1 MDRKQEF
8 RKRTRDYAGAVVRLY
23 CSMPTSREEIR
34 VMGRQ
39 LLRSGT
45 AVAATYR
52 EASRARSR
60 AEFVSKIDMCTQEA
74 DETSL
79 WLDLLETECAVSS
92 ELLTW
97 VKKETEELI
106 AIFVTM
112 SKRTK
117 ENDRR

>member
-1 MDRKQEF
+1 
-8 RKRTRDYAGAVVRLY
+8 
-23 CSMPTSREEIR
+23 
-34 VMGRQ
+34 

-45 AVAATYR
+45 AVAAIYR

-60 AEFVSKIDMCTQEA
+60 AEFVSKIDTCAQEA

-79 WLDLLETECAVSS
+79 WLDLLETECAVKSQ
-92 ELLTW
+92 LLLW

-117 ENDRR
+117 ENDRQ